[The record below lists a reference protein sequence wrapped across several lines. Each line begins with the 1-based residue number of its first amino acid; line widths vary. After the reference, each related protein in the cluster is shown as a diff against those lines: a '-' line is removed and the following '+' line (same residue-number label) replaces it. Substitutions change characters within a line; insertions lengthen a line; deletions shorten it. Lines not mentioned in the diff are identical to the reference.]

1 MHTKWSDGACNVVE
15 STIELV
21 ASNMRYCI
29 PAHAGPLDTT
39 VTRDVL
45 IMVPI
50 ANRDLPSPSLQY
62 YHSGT
67 TWTMNIVYQLREKG
81 SRNFD
86 DIYEELK
93 WIEVCV

>member
-1 MHTKWSDGACNVVE
+1 
-15 STIELV
+15 
-21 ASNMRYCI
+21 
-29 PAHAGPLDTT
+29 
-39 VTRDVL
+39 
-45 IMVPI
+45 MVPM

-62 YHSGT
+62 YYSGT

-93 WIEVCV
+93 WIEVRV